1 MTNNKIKVRISI
13 EYEFSEEDLRI
24 SVDDVIQIQ
33 DKPLVQKFQERA
45 LRRAKTK
52 FVKDLFKLASTAKD
66 SFIYEVIKTNNYE

>member
-13 EYEFSEEDLRI
+13 EYEFSE
-24 SVDDVIQIQ
+24 DVLHIEADEVLQVTDII
-33 DKPLVQKFQERA
+33 LQKKYEERA

-52 FVKDLFKLASTAKD
+52 FIKDLFKLAATAKD